1 MIRKAIRAAAL
12 ASLLGLGAGVAI
24 MAAAGLVSGD
34 WWLIREPWG
43 GIGMRLITVGLGGSL
58 LFLFAEDV
66 LEPVGRWRLVALPG
80 IAVGGLVWLF
90 LALVGLPAGGAC
102 CEQPTTDLVTA
113 LYSAP
118 QAIVLLMAAVGV
130 TALPLIL
137 ARPWAASAR

>member
-1 MIRKAIRAAAL
+1 VIRTVARRGAILSLLAL
-12 ASLLGLGAGVAI
+12 AVGLAV
-24 MAAAGLVSGD
+24 MAVGTLVTGD
-34 WWLIREPWG
+34 WYALQLPWSD
-43 GIGMRLITVGLGGSL
+43 IGMVLITVGLGGSL